1 MRAALAGPVIVGIL
15 IALSVNASAQT
26 RPANP
31 YRTNTAEE
39 DWTFLKTVPKTDIWD
54 PLKYIDLGHEDWS
67 LTLSGEIR
75 YRPEAFRVF
84 GPTGTAA
91 RDGYLLQ
98 RYLFG
103 ADVRFGPRFRIF
115 SELQGGIVNG
125 KLQTPRPTDQ
135 DPVDV
140 HQAFF
145 EWRQPV
151 REKDQFVLT
160 VGRQE
165 IEIGSSRLISA
176 SPGLNV
182 KRSFDGVVASYRR
195 ATWNL
200 VGAVAELVG
209 LETGNF
215 DDTPDSGQQFWG
227 VALTRNGP
235 SLLRSQLGIYYLGID
250 NHESTYAQGRGHEV
264 RHTLGLK
271 WNGSG
276 NRVDLNYDGLFQW
289 GQFADASIVAW
300 AFATETGYRFADVPW
315 RPRVSARSDVA
326 SGDRDAS
333 SGSLQSFNP
342 LFPGNAYSGAI
353 GLLGPTN
360 LTDLTPA
367 FTIFPRR
374 DLVVSFEAPNYWRT
388 SEADG
393 VYSTNLQVLAG
404 PDKGT
409 GHYVGT
415 NPGLLAVWQ
424 ATPHLQLQGVV
435 TRFLSGTFLERTFV
449 ARGFGFYS
457 FTARYRF

>member
-1 MRAALAGPVIVGIL
+1 MRAALAAPAIASIL
-15 IALSVNASAQT
+15 LALTANASGQT

-31 YRTNTAEE
+31 YRTNAAEE

-54 PLKYIDLGHEDWS
+54 PLKYIDLGHDDWT

-75 YRPEAFRVF
+75 YRPEAFRVLS
-84 GPTGTAA
+84 PTGTAA

-103 ADVRFGPRFRIF
+103 ADVRFGPRFRVF

-135 DPVDV
+135 NPIDV

-151 REKDQFVLT
+151 RNQDQFVLT
-160 VGRQE
+160 AGRQE

-182 KRSFDGVVASYRR
+182 KRSFDGVVAGYRR

-200 VGAVAELVG
+200 VGAAAELVS
-209 LETGNF
+209 LKTGDF
-215 DDTPDSGQQFWG
+215 DDTPNSGQKFWG
-227 VALTRNGP
+227 AALTRNGP
-235 SLLRSQLGIYYLGID
+235 TLLRSQLGIYYLGID
-250 NHESTYAQGRGHEV
+250 NRESTYVQGRGPEV

-276 NRVDLNYDGLFQW
+276 SHVDLNYDSLFQW
-289 GQFADASIVAW
+289 GHFADASIAAW
-300 AFATETGYRFADVPW
+300 AFATETGYRFTGMPW

-326 SGDRDAS
+326 SGDRDAAAP
-333 SGSLQSFNP
+333 SLQSFNP

-367 FTIFPRR
+367 LTVNPRQ
-374 DLVVSFEAPNYWRT
+374 DLIVSFEAPSYWRT
-388 SEADG
+388 SIADG
-393 VYSTNLQVLAG
+393 VYSTDLRVLAG
-404 PDKGT
+404 PNAGS

-435 TRFLSGTFLERTFV
+435 TRFLSGAFLERTFI
-449 ARGFGFYS
+449 AEGFGFYS